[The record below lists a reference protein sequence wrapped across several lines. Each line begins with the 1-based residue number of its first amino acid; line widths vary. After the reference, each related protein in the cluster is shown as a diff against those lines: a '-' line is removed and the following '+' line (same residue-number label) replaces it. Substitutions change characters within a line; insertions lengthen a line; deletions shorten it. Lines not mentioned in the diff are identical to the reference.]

1 MKRIMQNEAVQKT
14 VLCTKVTFRAKYT
27 PFAELT
33 LSAK

>member
-14 VLCTKVTFRAKYT
+14 VLRTIVKFRAKYT
-27 PFAELT
+27 LFAELT